1 MENGIEWGPFMQI
14 HFDGN
19 CPHLQW
25 KQLLLSPWNWWG
37 GGRLKWEVPSSKGNF
52 CFAFSYTR
60 GGWGT
65 LPALVDSRLPSAQNN
80 AYAKVAYLGVSCSIP
95 ILRIIAGDSSL
106 NVKFF
111 PLNLHLPCSTH
122 VSSPHLFTVG
132 SDDFSPVSLIGEIPH
147 FWDLVFLIPN
157 PVFPT
162 LLVPTN
168 KLDLLILTWLYW
180 AWCMVSDHAWPT
192 GLEGLTPAP
201 GMGHKVKV
209 TENFSVKAANNKEI
223 SLVFFLH
230 AELTFAK
237 LMWHVMDF
245 QFLSPVSVF
254 SF

>member
-1 MENGIEWGPFMQI
+1 MGLSEVCLCKFILMVTAPTFNENSCSFLPEIG
-14 HFDGN
+14 
-19 CPHLQW
+19 
-25 KQLLLSPWNWWG
+25 G
-37 GGRLKWEVPSSKGNF
+37 GGRGGGWWLKWEVPSYKGNF

-95 ILRIIAGDSSL
+95 ILRIIASDSSI

-147 FWDLVFLIPN
+147 FWDLVFLILN
-157 PVFPT
+157 PAFPI

-168 KLDLLILTWLYW
+168 KLDLLILSWLY
-180 AWCMVSDHAWPT
+180 
-192 GLEGLTPAP
+192 
-201 GMGHKVKV
+201 
-209 TENFSVKAANNKEI
+209 
-223 SLVFFLH
+223 
-230 AELTFAK
+230 
-237 LMWHVMDF
+237 
-245 QFLSPVSVF
+245 
-254 SF
+254 